1 MFFLKPNAILII
13 AVAVAPA
20 IFGQSAS
27 TESRARESAAS
38 RYALIL
44 EDPPLAE
51 RFATRDAAESVE
63 GRIYRQRL
71 EAGQQSLREVLASRH
86 ITVTGSVTMLTNAI
100 FVAAPKERVDELK
113 SLPGVKGVV
122 PLRRYHLNLN
132 RATVLLNAPAA
143 WNALGGSQKA
153 GAGMKI
159 AIIDTGIDQTH
170 PAFQDSSLAMPAG
183 YPICTGS
190 DCAYTNNKVIVA
202 RSYVRQL
209 AAGSDPNN
217 PAADSRPD
225 DYSPRD
231 RSGHGTATASCAA
244 AVSNTGPAGL
254 TFTGMAPK
262 AYLGNYKIFGS
273 PTVYDSTT
281 DDVII
286 MALEDALKD
295 HMDVASLSLGSPAFT
310 GPLDTGAAC
319 GNSAGVPCDLIPPV
333 VESAVKAGMVVVIA
347 AGNEGDTG
355 FSTPTLSTISSP
367 GDAPSGIA
375 VGATTN
381 SHFMTEGVEVP
392 GSDVPSN
399 LQQLAGLFGNGNIP
413 IGAVADPLVDVTAL
427 GDNGLACSALPA
439 GSLSGAFALIERGTC
454 DFPLKAANAQNAGAS
469 GIVFYMADQT
479 SLVSPD
485 VSGASLT
492 AIMISNNDGVA
503 LKSFIDSNPGH
514 TVYIDAAA
522 FEQTTTAFDQ
532 LTSFSSLGPT
542 TGTNALKPDLV
553 AVGQDIYMA
562 AESYDPLG
570 NVYSA
575 NRYASAA
582 GTSFSTPLVSGAAAL
597 VKQAHPSFTPAQI
610 KSALVNTGSQAVTTD
625 DSANK
630 ISIPALGGG
639 KLDAGTALQTV
650 ITANPASVSF
660 GVVTS
665 VPAGQSIQIT
675 NSGASQANLTLAV
688 APISSATGASLIL
701 DKQALTLAGGASGT
715 VNLTISGSAPK
726 PGSFYGAITIQG
738 SGPTL
743 RIPYLFL
750 AGSGVAT
757 NLVPLS
763 GDGFD
768 GTVGQQIP
776 DGVIAIKLI
785 DSSGVPV
792 SGAPVSFTANSGG
805 TIQTADSKTNSYGI
819 AQAVPILG
827 SQPGNYD
834 FSASVTGPS
843 SGGLSWDFTGSAR
856 AVPTIASDGI
866 LNGASFEMGR
876 PVAPGSYIS
885 IFGSNLSDFTDF
897 ATTAVLPLAIDYAMV
912 SFDAPAHLGN
922 VSAPGH
928 LVYVSPGQVN
938 LQIPWE
944 LKGLSSAQVKV
955 TIDFSYGNV
964 VTLQLSDY
972 SPAFF
977 EIGSGNVAA
986 LDSNN
991 RVIGTTNPAIQ
1002 GQTVQL
1008 YLNGLGP
1015 VNNQPASGDPAPSS
1029 PLATCMSSP
1038 SVTIGGQTA
1047 TSSFCGLAPGF
1058 PGLYQINAIVP
1069 TGLTPGSQPIT
1080 VSIGGQTSQA
1090 ATLVVQ

>member
-1 MFFLKPNAILII
+1 MFFFKRNKLLII
-13 AVAVAPA
+13 AAAVAPA
-20 IFGQSAS
+20 IFAQSPS
-27 TESRARESAAS
+27 N

-44 EDPPLAE
+44 EDPPVTQQ
-51 RFATRDAAESVE
+51 FATLEAAQSVD
-63 GRIYRQRL
+63 GRSYRQQV
-71 EAGQQSLREVLASRH
+71 EAKQQSLREVLASRH

-100 FVAAPKERVDELK
+100 FVAVPKERVDELK
-113 SLPGVKGVV
+113 SLPGVKGVI
-122 PLRRYHLNLN
+122 PLRRHHLDLN
-132 RATVLLNAPAA
+132 RATGLLNGPAA
-143 WNALGGSQKA
+143 WSALGGITKA
-153 GAGMKI
+153 GAGIKI

-170 PAFQDSSLAMPAG
+170 PAFQDSSLATPAG
-183 YPICTGS
+183 YPICNVS
-190 DCAYTNNKVIVA
+190 SCASYTNNKVIVA
-202 RSYVRQL
+202 RSYVQQL

-244 AVSNTGPAGL
+244 ATSNTGPAGL

-273 PTVYDSTT
+273 PTVNDGAT

-286 MALEDALKD
+286 MALEDALND
-295 HMDVASLSLGSPAFT
+295 HMDIASLSLGSPAFS

-319 GNSAGVPCDLIPPV
+319 GNSAGVPCDLLAHA
-333 VESAVKAGMVVVIA
+333 VESAVQAGMVVVMA

-355 FSTPTLSTISSP
+355 FSTPTPSTISSP
-367 GDAPSGIA
+367 ADAPSGIA

-392 GSDVPSN
+392 GSGVPSN
-399 LQQLAGLFGNGNIP
+399 LQLMVGLFGNGNIP
-413 IGAVADPLVDVTAL
+413 IGAAAGPLVDVTAL
-427 GDNGLACSALPA
+427 GDDGLACSALPA
-439 GSLSGAFALIERGTC
+439 GSLDGAFALIERGTC
-454 DFPLKAANAQNAGAS
+454 DFSVKAANAQNAGAS
-469 GIVFYMADQT
+469 GVIFYMADQT
-479 SLVSPD
+479 SLVSPG
-485 VSGASLT
+485 VGPASLT
-492 AIMISNNDGVA
+492 AIMISNNDGLA
-503 LKSFIDSNPGH
+503 LKSFSDSNPGH
-514 TVYIDAAA
+514 TVYVDAAA

-532 LTSFSSLGPT
+532 LASFSSLGPT
-542 TGTNALKPDLV
+542 TGNDALKPDLV

-570 NVYSA
+570 DLYSA

-610 KSALVNTGSQAVTTD
+610 KSALVNTGSQVVTSD
-625 DSANK
+625 DSADMV
-630 ISIPALGGG
+630 SIPSLGGG
-639 KLDAGTALQTV
+639 KLDAGTALQSIV
-650 ITANPASVSF
+650 TANPASVSF

-665 VPAGQSIQIT
+665 VPASQSIQIT
-675 NSGASQANLTLAV
+675 NSGASQANLTLAI
-688 APISSATGASLIL
+688 APISSATGASLTL
-701 DKQALTLAGGASGT
+701 DKQTLTLAGGASGT
-715 VNLTISGSAPK
+715 VNLTISGSPPK
-726 PGSFYGAITIQG
+726 PGSYYGAITIQG

-743 RIPYLFL
+743 RVPYLFL
-750 AGSGVAT
+750 SGSGVAT
-757 NLVPLS
+757 NLIPLS

-776 DGVIAIKLI
+776 DGVVAIKLI

-805 TIQTADSKTNSYGI
+805 SLQTADTNTNTYGI
-819 AQAVPILG
+819 AQAVPVLG

-834 FSASVTGPS
+834 FNASVTGPS

-856 AVPTIASDGI
+856 AVPTIAANGI
-866 LNGASFEMGR
+866 LNGASFETGQ

-885 IFGSNLSDFTDF
+885 IFGSNLSDVTDF
-897 ATTAVLPLAIDYAMV
+897 AKTTVLPLAIDYAMV
-912 SFDAPAHLGN
+912 SFDAP
-922 VSAPGH
+922 SANLSVPGH
-928 LVYVSPGQVN
+928 LIYVSPGQVN
-938 LQIPWE
+938 LQVPWE
-944 LKGLSSAQVKV
+944 LKGQGSAQVKV

-972 SPAFF
+972 APAFF
-977 EIGSGNVAA
+977 EIGGGNVAA

-991 RVIGTTNPAIQ
+991 QVIGTSNPARQ

-1015 VNNQPASGDPAPSS
+1015 VNNQPASGNPAPSS
-1029 PLATCMSSP
+1029 PLATCISAP
-1038 SVTIGGQTA
+1038 SVSIGGQTA

-1058 PGLYQINAIVP
+1058 PGLYQINATVP

-1080 VSIGGQTSQA
+1080 VSIGGQSSKVSGI
-1090 ATLVVQ
+1090 VVQ

>member
-27 TESRARESAAS
+27 TESGARESAAS

-273 PTVYDSTT
+273 PTVNDSTT

>member
-1 MFFLKPNAILII
+1 MFFLKRNAILII
-13 AVAVAPA
+13 ASAVAPA
-20 IFGQSAS
+20 IFAQSAASQSAAGQSP
-27 TESRARESAAS
+27 TS

-44 EDPPLAE
+44 EDPPVTA
-51 RFATRDAAESVE
+51 RFATREAAESTD
-63 GRIYRQRL
+63 GRNYRQQI
-71 EAGQQSLREVLASRH
+71 EARQRSLRDVLASRH
-86 ITVTGSVTMLTNAI
+86 IAVTGSVTILTNAI
-100 FVAAPKERVDELK
+100 FVAAPKERVAELN

-122 PLRRYHLNLN
+122 PLRRHHLDLN
-132 RATVLLNAPAA
+132 RANVLLNAPAA
-143 WNALGGSQKA
+143 WNSLGGSQNA

-183 YPICTGS
+183 YPICNVS
-190 DCAYTNNKVIVA
+190 NCASYTNNKVIVA
-202 RSYVRQL
+202 RSYVQQL

-244 AVSNTGPAGL
+244 AASNTGPAGL
-254 TFTGMAPK
+254 TFNGMAPK

-273 PTVYDSTT
+273 PTVNDGAT
-281 DDVII
+281 DDVIL
-286 MALEDALKD
+286 MALEDALND
-295 HMDVASLSLGSPAFT
+295 HMDIASLSLGSPAFT

-319 GNSAGVPCDLIPPV
+319 GNATGVPCDLLPPA
-333 VESAVKAGMVVVIA
+333 VESAVQAGMVVVMA

-355 FSTPTLSTISSP
+355 FLTPTLSTISSP

-381 SHFMTEGVEVP
+381 SHFLTEGVEVP
-392 GSDVPSN
+392 GSGVPSN
-399 LQQLAGLFGNGNIP
+399 LQKLAGTFGNGNIP
-413 IGAVADPLVDVTAL
+413 IGAVAAPLVDVTAL
-427 GDNGLACSALPA
+427 GDNGLACSGLPA
-439 GSLSGAFALIERGTC
+439 GSLTGAFVLIERGTC
-454 DFPLKAANAQNAGAS
+454 DFSVKAANAQNAGAS
-469 GIVFYMADQT
+469 GVIFYMADQT
-479 SLVSPD
+479 ALVSPD
-485 VSGASLT
+485 VGTASLT

-503 LKSFIDSNPGH
+503 LKSFIDSNPGQ
-514 TVYIDAAA
+514 TVYIDGAA
-522 FEQTTTAFDQ
+522 FEQTSTAFDQ
-532 LTSFSSLGPT
+532 LTSFSSLGPS
-542 TGTNALKPDLV
+542 TGLNALKPDLV

-562 AESYDPLG
+562 AENYDPLG
-570 NVYSA
+570 AVYSA
-575 NRYASAA
+575 NRYSAAA

-610 KSALVNTGSQAVTTD
+610 KSVLVNTGSQVVTSD
-625 DSANK
+625 DSGDTV
-630 ISIPALGGG
+630 SIPAVGGG
-639 KLDAGTALQTV
+639 KLDAGTALQTT
-650 ITANPASVSF
+650 ITANPASISF

-665 VPAGQSIQIT
+665 LPTSQSIQIT
-675 NSGASQANLTLAV
+675 NPGTSPVNLSLAV
-688 APISSATGASLIL
+688 APISSATGASLAL
-701 DKQALTLAGGASGT
+701 NKQTLTLAAGASSS
-715 VNLTISGSAPK
+715 VSLTISGTAPK
-726 PGSFYGAITIQG
+726 PGSYYGAITVQG
-738 SGPTL
+738 AGPAL

-750 AGSGVAT
+750 AGSGVAN
-757 NLVPLS
+757 NLIPLS

-785 DSSGVPV
+785 DSAGVPV
-792 SGAPVSFTANSGG
+792 AGVPVSFTANSGG
-805 TIQTADSKTNSYGI
+805 AIQTADSQTNAYGI

-827 SQPGNYD
+827 AQPGSYD
-834 FSASVTGPS
+834 FNASVTGS
-843 SGGLSWDFTGSAR
+843 TSGGLSWDFTGSAR
-856 AVPTIASDGI
+856 TVPTIAANGI

-876 PVAPGSYIS
+876 AVAPGSYVS

-897 ATTAVLPLAIDYAMV
+897 AKTIVLPLAIDYAMV
-912 SFDAPAHLGN
+912 SFDAAN
-922 VSAPGH
+922 ISVPGH
-928 LVYVSPGQVN
+928 LIYVSPGQVN
-938 LQIPWE
+938 LQVPWE
-944 LKGLSSAQVKV
+944 LQGQGSAQVKV

-964 VTLQLSDY
+964 VTLHLSNY

-977 EIGSGNVAA
+977 EIGGGNVAA
-986 LDSNN
+986 LDSGNQ
-991 RVIGTTNPAIQ
+991 VIGTGNPAKQ

-1029 PLATCMSSP
+1029 PLATCMSAP
-1038 SVTIGGQTA
+1038 TVTIGGKTA

-1058 PGLYQINAIVP
+1058 PGLYQINATVP

-1090 ATLVVQ
+1090 AASLVVQ